1 MASLPSNGRMA
12 AGNGVIT
19 PENPLN
25 SPGVSNNQGYNTF
38 DLSRQNC
45 VTQRFGEITP
55 FDVQEAEVGDRF
67 SLKLSHESRAYT
79 FKSPIMSNVRLNKDY
94 FFVPYSAIMPRTYE
108 QLFVNPVK
116 GSDVPDDAYPVFD
129 LGTYISNLVNILGSS
144 PSAPNTNS
152 YYKLPVLSLLWH
164 TLQYGSLL
172 DNLGYRSHLLYDYD
186 ASSNIVTTFSD
197 FFDTFINGLR
207 KNGRKLTISSKTIG
221 GFAPFSI
228 DYSTDPSAKESRD
241 FWFRF
246 FNMAEPWYVS
256 SSNIEDGDFTELY
269 NSLSTYSASFKKLSP
284 INIRRLVA
292 YQLTCAQ
299 FYTNDAVDNIYTGKL
314 WIQNME
320 SLAHYTG
327 SGYYPLFFDFNGIQ
341 LQYDVFSRKV
351 TDKLISYFSG
361 TVLSLMDF
369 SKNTVDANVYYM
381 LFFFQNLFSYENALV
396 YGDYF
401 AGARTQPL
409 AVGDVDI
416 QVSSSNTVSAIDVTR
431 NIMMQRFLNAV
442 NRVGQ
447 LVADYSRNVFGFA
460 PKNLPPQPRFIVHQ
474 ANTLMGNEV
483 PNTSSTE
490 QQGNL
495 VTNLRSNSSK
505 YMYDVFIDE
514 QGILLGVASM
524 TCSTVYLTTTSR
536 HIFHYNRMDDFQP
549 FLQNIGD
556 QPIYSQ
562 EIAGISSDSGIQ
574 PIGSRVFGYQIQDAE
589 YKYAVSEAHG
599 GFVKA
604 LRSWIF
610 ARKFTLAELNSMTI
624 SPEFLRFR
632 TTDFDDFYSSLNGQ
646 TLEDYFHLV
655 TSFNLGTKANRKMM
669 FRPGIL

>member
-1 MASLPSNGRMA
+1 MSKLPSNSRMA
-12 AGNGVIT
+12 AGNGIIT

-25 SPGVSNNQGYNTF
+25 SPGVSNTQGYNTF

-45 VTQRFGEITP
+45 VTQRFAEITP
-55 FDVQEAEVGDRF
+55 FDVQEAEIGDRF

-94 FFVPYSAIMPRTYE
+94 FFVPYSAIMPRTFE

-116 GSDVPDDAYPVFD
+116 GSDVPDDAYPVLD
-129 LGTYISNLVNILGSS
+129 IGTFISNLIDILGES
-144 PSAPNTNS
+144 PTSPNENC
-152 YYKLPVLSLLWH
+152 YYKLVALNLLWH

-172 DNLGYRSHLLYDYD
+172 DNLGYRNHLLYDYD
-186 ASSNIVTTFSD
+186 ASSNTVTTFSD
-197 FFDTFINGLR
+197 FFDAFINGLR
-207 KNGRKLTISSKTIG
+207 KNTRKLTINPKTVN
-221 GFAPFSI
+221 GFTPFSI
-228 DYSTDPSAKESRD
+228 DYSTEPSAKESRD
-241 FWFRF
+241 FWFKF
-246 FNMAEPWYVS
+246 FNLSEPWYVS
-256 SSNIEDGDFTELY
+256 SSNIVDSDFTSLY
-269 NSLSTYSASFKKLSP
+269 SSLDTYSPGFKKTSQ

-292 YQLTCAQ
+292 YQLACAQ
-299 FYTNDAVDNIYTGKL
+299 FYTNDAVDNIFTGKL

-320 SLAHYTG
+320 SLAHFTG
-327 SGYYPLFFDFNGIQ
+327 SGYYPLFFDYNGIQ
-341 LQYDVFSRKV
+341 LQYDVFSKKV
-351 TDKLISYFSG
+351 TDSLIGQLKSISFSQ
-361 TVLSLMDF
+361 LDF
-369 SKNTVDANVYYM
+369 SKTTVDDNVYYL

-416 QVSSSNTVSAIDVTR
+416 QVSASNTVSAIDVTR

-460 PKNLPPQPRFIVHQ
+460 PKNLPPQPRFLVHH
-474 ANTLMGNEV
+474 ANTLMGTEV
-483 PNTSSTE
+483 PNTGSVNE
-490 QQGNL
+490 QGNL
-495 VTNLRSNSSK
+495 VTNMRSNSSK

-514 QGILLGVASM
+514 QGILLGVSSM

-556 QPIYSQ
+556 QAIYGQ
-562 EIAGISSDSGIQ
+562 EIAGISSTSGVT
-574 PIGSRVFGYQIQDAE
+574 PINSKVFGYQIQDAE
-589 YKYAVSEAHG
+589 YKYAISEAHG
-599 GFVKA
+599 GFVKP

-610 ARKFTLAELNSMTI
+610 ARKFTLPQLYSMKI
-624 SPEFLRFR
+624 SPEFLRFN
-632 TTDFDDFYSSLNGQ
+632 TTDFDDFYSSLTGQ
-646 TLEDYFHLV
+646 TLEDYFHLI
-655 TSFNLGTKANRKMM
+655 TSYNLGTKANRKMM
-669 FRPGIL
+669 YRPGIL